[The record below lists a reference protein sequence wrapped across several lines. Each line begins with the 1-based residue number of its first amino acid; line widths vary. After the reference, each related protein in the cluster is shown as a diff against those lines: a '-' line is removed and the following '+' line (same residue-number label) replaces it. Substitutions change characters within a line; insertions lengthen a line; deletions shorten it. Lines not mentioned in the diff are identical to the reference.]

1 MLLAFIFY
9 SAFLIP
15 PAPPQQENPIV
26 SCTVKP
32 DTIAPG
38 ADVTI
43 TAQGMSPQNRKMSYS
58 FTATSGRI
66 TVSSSTTAVL
76 HTAADSPATITV
88 TCHAV
93 DDRGAE
99 AKKAATVTV
108 SRP

>member
-1 MLLAFIFY
+1 MLLALTFF
-9 SAFLIP
+9 SLSLSP
-15 PAPPQQENPIV
+15 PPQPQQENPIV
-26 SCTVKP
+26 SCSVKP

-43 TAQGMSPQNRKMSYS
+43 TAQGMSAQNRKMSYS

-66 TVSSSTTAVL
+66 TVSSATTAVL

-88 TCHAV
+88 TCHVV

-108 SRP
+108 SRQ